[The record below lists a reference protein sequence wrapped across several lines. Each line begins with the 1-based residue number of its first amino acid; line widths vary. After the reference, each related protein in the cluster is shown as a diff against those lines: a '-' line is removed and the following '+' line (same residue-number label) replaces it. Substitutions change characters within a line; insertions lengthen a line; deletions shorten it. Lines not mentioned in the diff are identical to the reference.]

1 MAETSE
7 AVQESVRTKFA
18 AFADG
23 LSDEEW
29 TCFNEMAEKALTE
42 GDVQGFSNTDIAW
55 SPSWA
60 VPVSTAYRR
69 YR

>member
-23 LSDEEW
+23 LTDEEW
-29 TCFNEMAEKALTE
+29 TCFNEMAEKAQSE
-42 GDVQGFSNTDIAW
+42 GDVQGFHNTDIAW
-55 SPSWA
+55 SLSWA
-60 VPVSTAYRR
+60 QPVSTAYQRR
-69 YR
+69 R